1 MHLIP
6 ENVVKNLLA
15 LWTTNFKG
23 LETTNEKYRLQPA
36 VIDAIGAACVTAG
49 DTTPA
54 AFGAH
59 VPNIATQLHYF
70 TAESYTL
77 WTTLLGPVV
86 LRNRFQQRKYYTH
99 FIELVRIFNDC
110 LALSISREYVDTE
123 LRARIANWVL
133 DFEEYYYQYNP
144 KFLPVCTLTIHALL
158 HIPDDILNAGPMW
171 CYWNYVTERFVGYL
185 VRSSKSRRNPYA
197 SLARRLRE
205 IAQNSVI
212 KMKYNLHRELDLSDR
227 CDDELKGKGFS
238 NYPDIRVLHP
248 HTKGPLDRLA
258 YKAVRNYLL
267 RTFNV
272 SEAVVDTAIPGSV
285 SSWGRI
291 SFLNGG
297 DLIRGVEL
305 VHASENYMSR
315 DASYIKYSHD
325 VDKNRNRR
333 RLPVILERHVA
344 YGQLLRIVQFFA
356 DLPTSTK
363 DGQPLPQ
370 AQNVLLAIVRPVK
383 LAKKNH
389 LDTPYS
395 KDGEFS
401 PIDVIDVDDISC
413 LIARIPDHKPG
424 PRMWAL
430 CERPDAMGMSEEP
443 PE

>member
-1 MHLIP
+1 MTRSSPLQGVAAFDALHEQMFTLRAFLIRIFGDMPAMAKLMRMKGLNTIYPCRACHIRGICDTEGGRTNYFIRQAVHIDTAPSDAEAERRSKNTGINGLPILATLSSLSFPGSFGHDLMHLIP

-54 AFGAH
+54 AFRVR

-70 TAESYTL
+70 TAKSYTL
-77 WTTLLGPVV
+77 WTTLLGSVV
-86 LRNRFQQRKYYTH
+86 LRNQFQQRKYYTH

-133 DFEEYYYQYNP
+133 DFE
-144 KFLPVCTLTIHALL
+144 
-158 HIPDDILNAGPMW
+158 D
-171 CYWNYVTERFVGYL
+171 YL
-185 VRSSKSRRNPYA
+185 VRSSKSRQNPYA
-197 SLARRLRE
+197 SARRLRE

-227 CDDELKGKGFS
+227 CDDELKAEGFS
-238 NYPDIRVLHP
+238 NYPDICVLHP

-267 RTFNV
+267 RTVDV
-272 SEAVVDTAIPGSV
+272 SEAAVDTAIPGSV

-291 SFLNGG
+291 SFLNGA
-297 DLIRGVEL
+297 DLIRSVEL

-315 DASYIKYSHD
+315 DASCIKVFIHICSLIHLLTVLEYSHD
-325 VDKNRNRR
+325 VDK
-333 RLPVILERHVA
+333 IEIVA
-344 YGQLLRIVQFFA
+344 
-356 DLPTSTK
+356 D
-363 DGQPLPQ
+363 
-370 AQNVLLAIVRPVK
+370 
-383 LAKKNH
+383 
-389 LDTPYS
+389 
-395 KDGEFS
+395 S
-401 PIDVIDVDDISC
+401 PSY
-413 LIARIPDHKPG
+413 LNA
-424 PRMWAL
+424 A
-430 CERPDAMGMSEEP
+430 
-443 PE
+443 